1 MLRAPFKSRPA
12 RENSPRISFTH
23 PTPDQ
28 IRDGD
33 TPSLPSFRTGGH
45 RMLRAPIMSRP
56 ARENSPHISFTV
68 PSPDLITDGDTPS
81 LPSFRTG
88 GHRMLRAPFKSR
100 PAHKNSPHISFTVPS
115 PDLITDGDTSSLP
128 RSAREGIAC
137 CEPHS
142 SHARRTRIHPA
153 SHSRPHPSHHFQRI
167 LRVTRPPGASGDR
180 RRNRRSPDHRPAPNT
195 GSRRTAT
202 APAAA
207 GDPQWPIP

>member
-1 MLRAPFKSRPA
+1 MLRAPIMSRPSH
-12 RENSPRISFTH
+12 EISPPFSFTD
-23 PTPDQ
+23 PSPDL

-33 TPSLPSFRTGGH
+33 TPSLPSFRTGGLACCEPH
-45 RMLRAPIMSRP
+45 SSHARRARIHPASHSRTQP
-56 ARENSPHISFTV
+56 RTRSGTATRH
-68 PSPDLITDGDTPS
+68 PS
-81 LPSFRTG
+81 
-88 GHRMLRAPFKSR
+88 
-100 PAHKNSPHISFTVPS
+100 
-115 PDLITDGDTSSLP
+115 P